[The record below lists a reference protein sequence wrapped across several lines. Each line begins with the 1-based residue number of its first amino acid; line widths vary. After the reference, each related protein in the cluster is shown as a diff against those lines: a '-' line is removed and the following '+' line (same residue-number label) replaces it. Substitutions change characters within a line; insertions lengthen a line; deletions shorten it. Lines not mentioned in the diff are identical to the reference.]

1 MLQLQVTIML
11 LVNLAARVFLLILA
25 LKVINQMQ
33 YPIISIIPPPPPSTS
48 FELRFCFIGSVCFM
62 VSTFLLNV
70 QYTQYDYVIVG

>member
-33 YPIISIIPPPPPSTS
+33 YPIISIIPPPLVQVLS
-48 FELRFCFIGSVCFM
+48 FGF
-62 VSTFLLNV
+62 VS
-70 QYTQYDYVIVG
+70 